1 MLQEKKLKNSNKC
14 CRKEVTVDSANNESV
29 NKNETIS
36 ENTENVIQMTRL
48 MLMKLLNLRQTIMQM
63 IIHKQQKQSHRLN
76 QQQKLHQQA
85 IYQQQCMQSSRNRH
99 LKLRVVSKS

>member
-1 MLQEKKLKNSNKC
+1 MLSKKKLQLTQQIMNQSI
-14 CRKEVTVDSANNESV
+14 RI
-29 NKNETIS
+29 ETIS
-36 ENTENVIQMTRL
+36 ENTENVNSNDKI
-48 MLMKLLNLRQTIMQM
+48 NVDEIIEFASDDNAM

-99 LKLRVVSKS
+99 LKLRSR